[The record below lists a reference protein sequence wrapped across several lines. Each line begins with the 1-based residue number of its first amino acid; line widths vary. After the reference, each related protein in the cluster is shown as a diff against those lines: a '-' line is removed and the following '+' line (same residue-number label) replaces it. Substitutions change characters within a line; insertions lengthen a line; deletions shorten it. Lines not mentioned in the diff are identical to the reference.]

1 MKPTNQPKPA
11 RLVSAAVTALRGFA
25 MGAADLVP
33 GVSGGTVALLLGI
46 YDRLIGA
53 IRGIAAIGG
62 RLLRGDISGARRKFK
77 ETDWV
82 FVLPLG
88 AGIVIAVFS
97 LASLIERLLH
107 DYPEEMASIFMGLV
121 LASFVATY
129 LSLEPPAKHSGEPP
143 TNHHEKPPANHP
155 DSAKSVETTETP
167 KSTAASEAA
176 AFSLQPS
183 LEISVSELSA
193 VSQKPKSSKAR
204 LSLLEMLIAAV
215 VTAGVFT
222 LLGFSA
228 TPQTDPSL
236 LAYLGAGALAI
247 CAMVLPGISG
257 SFLLL
262 IVGMYAA
269 LLAAVDDLA
278 IAELLVFCMGAAIG
292 LALFS
297 TLLHRLL
304 TNFRRLTTAV
314 LLGLLLG
321 SMRVLWPWPNGVGI
335 ISRDET
341 EAIDGTRL
349 EWPTLSQAWLPTLL
363 ALAAFAL
370 ILGLP
375 KIFKPRPT

>member
-1 MKPTNQPKPA
+1 MKSSSKQP
-11 RLVSAAVTALRGFA
+11 RFISIAVTALRGFA

-46 YDRLIGA
+46 YERFIGA
-53 IRGIAAIGG
+53 IRGVAAIPS
-62 RLLRGDISGARRKFK
+62 RLLRGDISGARSKFK
-77 ETDWV
+77 EADWV

-88 AGIVIAVFS
+88 IGIVIAVFS
-97 LASLIERLLH
+97 LASLMERLLH
-107 DYPEEMASIFMGLV
+107 DYPEEMAGIFMGLV
-121 LASFVATY
+121 LASLVATY
-129 LSLEPPAKHSGEPP
+129 LSLEPPADNSESGNSFEP
-143 TNHHEKPPANHP
+143 A
-155 DSAKSVETTETP
+155 ETP
-167 KSTAASEAA
+167 KSATSPSPETAT
-176 AFSLQPS
+176 PS
-183 LEISVSELSA
+183 SKSSPEIAIAENSTA
-193 VSQKPKSSKAR
+193 PQKSNSSKAR
-204 LSLLEMLIAAV
+204 LALWELLLSAAV
-215 VTAGVFT
+215 AAGVFV

-269 LLAAVDDLA
+269 LLAAVDD
-278 IAELLVFCMGAAIG
+278 IAVAQLLIFCLGAAIG

-304 TNFRRLTTAV
+304 TNFRRPTTAV

-341 EAIDGTRL
+341 EAIDGTLL

-363 ALAAFAL
+363 ALTAFAL
-370 ILGLP
+370 ILTLP
-375 KIFKPRPT
+375 KIFKTRHLSS

>member
-1 MKPTNQPKPA
+1 MKPTKQPKPT
-11 RLVSAAVTALRGFA
+11 RLVGAAVTALRGFA

-46 YDRLIGA
+46 YERFIGA
-53 IRGIAAIGG
+53 IRGVAAIPS
-62 RLLRGDISGARRKFK
+62 RLLRGDISGARSRFK
-77 ETDWV
+77 EADWF

-88 AGIVIAVFS
+88 VGIVIAVFS
-97 LASLIERLLH
+97 LASLMENLLH
-107 DYPEEMASIFMGLV
+107 DYPEEMAGIFMGLV
-121 LASFVATY
+121 LASLVATY
-129 LSLEPPAKHSGEPP
+129 LSLEPPAK
-143 TNHHEKPPANHP
+143 
-155 DSAKSVETTETP
+155 
-167 KSTAASEAA
+167 
-176 AFSLQPS
+176 
-183 LEISVSELSA
+183 
-193 VSQKPKSSKAR
+193 KAR
-204 LSLLEMLIAAV
+204 LALWELLLSASVA
-215 VTAGVFT
+215 AGVFV

-228 TPQTDPSL
+228 APQADPSL

-269 LLAAVDDLA
+269 LLAAVDD
-278 IAELLVFCMGAAIG
+278 IAVAQLLIFCLGAAIG

-304 TNFRRLTTAV
+304 TQFRRPTTAV

-335 ISRDET
+335 ISRDEA

-349 EWPTLSQAWLPTLL
+349 EWPSFSQAWLPTLL

-370 ILGLP
+370 VLTLP
-375 KIFKPRPT
+375 KIFKKQHSTTNPD

>member
-1 MKPTNQPKPA
+1 MK
-11 RLVSAAVTALRGFA
+11 SASTPPRFIKIAITALRGFA

-33 GVSGGTVALLLGI
+33 GVSGGTVALLLGV
-46 YDRLIGA
+46 YERFIGA
-53 IRGIAAIGG
+53 IRGVATIGG
-62 RLLRGDISGARRKFK
+62 RLLRGDISGARSKFK
-77 ETDWV
+77 EADWV

-88 AGIVIAVFS
+88 VGIVTAVFS
-97 LASLIERLLH
+97 LASLMENLLH
-107 DYPEEMASIFMGLV
+107 DYPEEMAGIFMGLV
-121 LASFVATY
+121 LASLVATY
-129 LSLEPPAKHSGEPP
+129 LSLEPPAK
-143 TNHHEKPPANHP
+143 
-155 DSAKSVETTETP
+155 
-167 KSTAASEAA
+167 
-176 AFSLQPS
+176 
-183 LEISVSELSA
+183 
-193 VSQKPKSSKAR
+193 KAR
-204 LSLLEMLIAAV
+204 LTFWELLLSAAV
-215 VTAGVFT
+215 AAGVFV

-269 LLAAVDDLA
+269 LLAAVDD
-278 IAELLVFCMGAAIG
+278 IAVAQLLIFCSGAAIG

-304 TNFRRLTTAV
+304 TNFRRPTTAV

-321 SMRVLWPWPNGVGI
+321 SMRVLWPWPNGVGT

-341 EAIDGTRL
+341 ETIDGTRL

-363 ALAAFAL
+363 AMAAFAL
-370 ILGLP
+370 ILGIS
-375 KIFKPRPT
+375 KVFKPKHSPAV

>member
-1 MKPTNQPKPA
+1 MKPTNQPKPT
-11 RLVSAAVTALRGFA
+11 RLVSAAVTTLRGFA

-46 YDRLIGA
+46 YDRFIGA
-53 IRGIAAIGG
+53 IRGIAGIGG
-62 RLLRGDISGARRKFK
+62 RLLRGDVSGARRKFK
-77 ETDWV
+77 EADWV

-97 LASLIERLLH
+97 LASLMERLLH
-107 DYPEEMASIFMGLV
+107 DYPEEMAGIFMGLV
-121 LASFVATY
+121 LASLVATY
-129 LSLEPPAKHSGEPP
+129 LSIERH
-143 TNHHEKPPANHP
+143 ANW
-155 DSAKSVETTETP
+155 
-167 KSTAASEAA
+167 
-176 AFSLQPS
+176 
-183 LEISVSELSA
+183 ELLLALA
-193 VSQKPKSSKAR
+193 VA
-204 LSLLEMLIAAV
+204 
-215 VTAGVFT
+215 AGVFV

-278 IAELLVFCMGAAIG
+278 IAELLVFCFGAATG

-335 ISRDET
+335 ISRDEA

-349 EWPTLSQAWLPTLL
+349 DWPALSQAWLPTLL

-375 KIFKPRPT
+375 KIFKTRQAHLSN

>member
-1 MKPTNQPKPA
+1 MKPASKPP

-46 YDRLIGA
+46 YDRFIAA

-77 ETDWV
+77 EADWV
-82 FVLPLG
+82 FVLPLL

-97 LASLIERLLH
+97 LASLMERLLH
-107 DYPEEMASIFMGLV
+107 DYPEEMAGIFTGLV
-121 LASFVATY
+121 LASLVATY
-129 LSLEPPAKHSGEPP
+129 LSLEPPAK
-143 TNHHEKPPANHP
+143 
-155 DSAKSVETTETP
+155 
-167 KSTAASEAA
+167 
-176 AFSLQPS
+176 
-183 LEISVSELSA
+183 
-193 VSQKPKSSKAR
+193 KAR
-204 LSLLEMLIAAV
+204 LSLSELLLAV
-215 VTAGVFT
+215 AVAAGVFV

-278 IAELLVFCMGAAIG
+278 IAQLLVFCLGAAIG
-292 LALFS
+292 LAVFS

-304 TNFRRLTTAV
+304 TNFRRPTTAV

-335 ISRDET
+335 ISRDQT
-341 EAIDGTRL
+341 EAIDGTLL

-370 ILGLP
+370 TFALSKLTNIRFRQNRL
-375 KIFKPRPT
+375 

>member
-1 MKPTNQPKPA
+1 MKPTNQPKPT
-11 RLVSAAVTALRGFA
+11 RLVDAAVTALRGFA

-46 YDRLIGA
+46 YERFVGA

-62 RLLRGDISGARRKFK
+62 RLLRCDISGARSRFK
-77 ETDWV
+77 EADWV

-88 AGIVIAVFS
+88 VGIVIAVFS
-97 LASLIERLLH
+97 LASLMENLLH
-107 DYPEEMASIFMGLV
+107 NYPEEMAGIFMGLV
-121 LASFVATY
+121 LASLVATY
-129 LSLEPPAKHSGEPP
+129 LSLEPPAK
-143 TNHHEKPPANHP
+143 
-155 DSAKSVETTETP
+155 
-167 KSTAASEAA
+167 
-176 AFSLQPS
+176 
-183 LEISVSELSA
+183 
-193 VSQKPKSSKAR
+193 KAR
-204 LSLLEMLIAAV
+204 LALWELLLSASVA
-215 VTAGVFT
+215 AGVFV

-228 TPQTDPSL
+228 TPQADPSL

-269 LLAAVDDLA
+269 LLAAVDDIA
-278 IAELLVFCMGAAIG
+278 IAQLLIFCLGAAIG

-304 TNFRRLTTAV
+304 TQFRRPTTAV

-363 ALAAFAL
+363 AMAAFAL
-370 ILGLP
+370 VLTLP

>member
-1 MKPTNQPKPA
+1 MADDKISEVPVMKSASKPSRFISIA
-11 RLVSAAVTALRGFA
+11 ITTLRGFA

-46 YDRLIGA
+46 YSRFIGA

-62 RLLRGDISGARRKFK
+62 RLLRGDISGARRKFI
-77 ETDWV
+77 EADWV

-88 AGIVIAVFS
+88 VGIVIAVFS
-97 LASLIERLLH
+97 LASLMERLLH
-107 DYPEEMASIFMGLV
+107 DYPEEMAGVFMGLV
-121 LASFVATY
+121 LASLVTAY
-129 LSLEPPAKHSGEPP
+129 L
-143 TNHHEKPPANHP
+143 
-155 DSAKSVETTETP
+155 SVETP
-167 KSTAASEAA
+167 AK
-176 AFSLQPS
+176 
-183 LEISVSELSA
+183 
-193 VSQKPKSSKAR
+193 KAR
-204 LSLLEMLIAAV
+204 LTLWELLLAAAV
-215 VTAGVFT
+215 AAGVFVV
-222 LLGFSA
+222 LGFSA
-228 TPQTDPSL
+228 TPQSSPSL
-236 LAYLGAGALAI
+236 LAYFGAGALAI

-278 IAELLVFCMGAAIG
+278 IAELLVFCLGAAIG

-297 TLLHRLL
+297 ALLHRLL
-304 TNFRRLTTAV
+304 TQFRRTTTAV

-349 EWPTLSQAWLPTLL
+349 DWPTLSQAWLPTLL

-370 ILGLP
+370 ILTLP
-375 KIFKPRPT
+375 KIFKPRHPSN

>member
-1 MKPTNQPKPA
+1 MK
-11 RLVSAAVTALRGFA
+11 LVSKPPRFIGIAVTALRGFA

-46 YDRLIGA
+46 YDRFIGA
-53 IRGIAAIGG
+53 IRGIAGIGG

-77 ETDWV
+77 EADWV

-97 LASLIERLLH
+97 LASLMERLLH
-107 DYPEEMASIFMGLV
+107 DYPEEMAGIFTGLV
-121 LASFVATY
+121 LASLVATY
-129 LSLEPPAKHSGEPP
+129 LSIERHAKW
-143 TNHHEKPPANHP
+143 
-155 DSAKSVETTETP
+155 
-167 KSTAASEAA
+167 
-176 AFSLQPS
+176 
-183 LEISVSELSA
+183 ELLLALA
-193 VSQKPKSSKAR
+193 VA
-204 LSLLEMLIAAV
+204 
-215 VTAGVFT
+215 AGVFV
-222 LLGFSA
+222 LLGISA
-228 TPQTDPSL
+228 TPLTDPSL

-278 IAELLVFCMGAAIG
+278 IAELLVFCLGAATG

-349 EWPTLSQAWLPTLL
+349 DWPTFSQAWLPTLL

-375 KIFKPRPT
+375 KIFKTRQAHSSN

>member
-1 MKPTNQPKPA
+1 MKPTNQPKPT
-11 RLVSAAVTALRGFA
+11 RLVDAAVTALRGFA
-25 MGAADLVP
+25 MGATDLVP

-46 YDRLIGA
+46 YERFIGA

-62 RLLRGDISGARRKFK
+62 RLLRGDISRARSKFK
-77 ETDWV
+77 EADWV

-88 AGIVIAVFS
+88 VGIVIAVFS
-97 LASLIERLLH
+97 LASLMERLLH
-107 DYPEEMASIFMGLV
+107 DYPEEMAGIFTGLV
-121 LASFVATY
+121 LASLVATY
-129 LSLEPPAKHSGEPP
+129 LSLEPPAK
-143 TNHHEKPPANHP
+143 
-155 DSAKSVETTETP
+155 
-167 KSTAASEAA
+167 
-176 AFSLQPS
+176 
-183 LEISVSELSA
+183 
-193 VSQKPKSSKAR
+193 KAR
-204 LSLLEMLIAAV
+204 LTFWELLLFAAV
-215 VTAGVFT
+215 AAGVFI

-269 LLAAVDDLA
+269 LLAALDDIA
-278 IAELLVFCMGAAIG
+278 IVQLLVFCLGAAIG

-304 TNFRRLTTAV
+304 TQFRRPTTAV

-370 ILGLP
+370 VLTLP

>member
-46 YDRLIGA
+46 YDRFIGA
-53 IRGIAAIGG
+53 IRGIAGIGG
-62 RLLRGDISGARRKFK
+62 RLLRGDISGARSKFK
-77 ETDWV
+77 EADWV

-88 AGIVIAVFS
+88 VGIVIAVFS
-97 LASLIERLLH
+97 LASLMERLLH
-107 DYPEEMASIFMGLV
+107 DYPEEMAGIFMGLV
-121 LASFVATY
+121 LASLVATY
-129 LSLEPPAKHSGEPP
+129 LSLEKH
-143 TNHHEKPPANHP
+143 TNHANFDPANLSRQSDPSTSATPSETGLPPNQQEAQSDVSSLSETANQP
-155 DSAKSVETTETP
+155 DP
-167 KSTAASEAA
+167 K
-176 AFSLQPS
+176 
-183 LEISVSELSA
+183 
-193 VSQKPKSSKAR
+193 
-204 LSLLEMLIAAV
+204 IAATERTNNPLTRLTLWELLLALAV
-215 VTAGVFT
+215 AAGVFV

-278 IAELLVFCMGAAIG
+278 IAELLVFCLGAAIG

-349 EWPTLSQAWLPTLL
+349 EWPTFSQAWLPTLL

-375 KIFKPRPT
+375 KVFKTRHLSN

>member
-1 MKPTNQPKPA
+1 MKPTNQPKPT
-11 RLVSAAVTALRGFA
+11 RLVDAAVTALRGFA

-46 YDRLIGA
+46 YERFIGA
-53 IRGIAAIGG
+53 IRGVAAIPS
-62 RLLRGDISGARRKFK
+62 RLLRGDISGARSKFK
-77 ETDWV
+77 EADWV

-88 AGIVIAVFS
+88 VGIVIAVFS
-97 LASLIERLLH
+97 LASLMERLLH
-107 DYPEEMASIFMGLV
+107 DYPEEMAGVFMGLV
-121 LASFVATY
+121 LASLVATY
-129 LSLEPPAKHSGEPP
+129 LSLEPPAK
-143 TNHHEKPPANHP
+143 
-155 DSAKSVETTETP
+155 
-167 KSTAASEAA
+167 
-176 AFSLQPS
+176 
-183 LEISVSELSA
+183 
-193 VSQKPKSSKAR
+193 KAR
-204 LSLLEMLIAAV
+204 LTLWELLLAAAV
-215 VTAGVFT
+215 AAGVFV

-269 LLAAVDDLA
+269 LLAALDD
-278 IAELLVFCMGAAIG
+278 IAVAQLLIFCLGAAIG

-304 TNFRRLTTAV
+304 TQFRRPTTAV

-363 ALAAFAL
+363 AMAAFAL
-370 ILGLP
+370 VLTLP

>member
-1 MKPTNQPKPA
+1 M
-11 RLVSAAVTALRGFA
+11 
-25 MGAADLVP
+25 P

-46 YDRLIGA
+46 YSRFVGA

-62 RLLRGDISGARRKFK
+62 RLLRGDISGARSKFK
-77 ETDWV
+77 EADWV

-97 LASLIERLLH
+97 LASLMERLLH
-107 DYPEEMASIFMGLV
+107 DYPEEMAGVFMGLV
-121 LASFVATY
+121 LASLVTAY
-129 LSLEPPAKHSGEPP
+129 L
-143 TNHHEKPPANHP
+143 
-155 DSAKSVETTETP
+155 SVETP
-167 KSTAASEAA
+167 AK
-176 AFSLQPS
+176 
-183 LEISVSELSA
+183 
-193 VSQKPKSSKAR
+193 KAR
-204 LSLLEMLIAAV
+204 LALWELLLAAAV
-215 VTAGVFT
+215 AVGVFVV
-222 LLGFSA
+222 LGFSA
-228 TPQTDPSL
+228 TPQSSPSL

-278 IAELLVFCMGAAIG
+278 IAELLIFCLGAAIG

-304 TNFRRLTTAV
+304 TQFRRPTTAV

-349 EWPTLSQAWLPTLL
+349 DWPPLSQAWLPTLL
-363 ALAAFAL
+363 AIAAFAL
-370 ILGLP
+370 ILTLP

>member
-1 MKPTNQPKPA
+1 
-11 RLVSAAVTALRGFA
+11 

-46 YDRLIGA
+46 YSRFVGA
-53 IRGIAAIGG
+53 IRGITAIGG
-62 RLLRGDISGARRKFK
+62 HLLRGDISGTRSQFK
-77 ETDWV
+77 EADWV

-97 LASLIERLLH
+97 LASLMERLLH
-107 DYPEEMASIFMGLV
+107 DYPEEMAGVFMGLV
-121 LASFVATY
+121 LASLVTAY
-129 LSLEPPAKHSGEPP
+129 LSVERHANHANSDPAKLSRQADLSTSAAPSETALPP
-143 TNHHEKPPANHP
+143 NQQAAQSDTGGPSETVNQSNPEIAATERANNLL
-155 DSAKSVETTETP
+155 ARFTP
-167 KSTAASEAA
+167 WELLLAA
-176 AFSLQPS
+176 A
-183 LEISVSELSA
+183 VA
-193 VSQKPKSSKAR
+193 
-204 LSLLEMLIAAV
+204 
-215 VTAGVFT
+215 AGVFVV
-222 LLGFSA
+222 LGFSA
-228 TPQTDPSL
+228 TPQSSPSL
-236 LAYLGAGALAI
+236 LAYFGAGALAI

-278 IAELLVFCMGAAIG
+278 IAELLVFCLGAAMG

-304 TNFRRLTTAV
+304 TQFRRPTTAV

-349 EWPTLSQAWLPTLL
+349 DWPPLSQAWLPTLL
-363 ALAAFAL
+363 AIAAFAL
-370 ILGLP
+370 ILTLP
-375 KIFKPRPT
+375 KIFKPRHPSN

>member
-1 MKPTNQPKPA
+1 MKPTKQPKPA
-11 RLVSAAVTALRGFA
+11 RLVGAAVTALRGFA

-46 YDRLIGA
+46 YDRFIGA
-53 IRGIAAIGG
+53 IRGVAAIPSC
-62 RLLRGDISGARRKFK
+62 LLRGDISGARSKFK
-77 ETDWV
+77 EADWG

-88 AGIVIAVFS
+88 IGIVIAVFS
-97 LASLIERLLH
+97 LASLMERLLH
-107 DYPEEMASIFMGLV
+107 DYPEEMAGIFMGLV
-121 LASFVATY
+121 LASLVATY
-129 LSLEPPAKHSGEPP
+129 LSLERH
-143 TNHHEKPPANHP
+143 TNHANSDLAKLSGQTDPSTSATPSETALPPNQQEAQSDVGSP
-155 DSAKSVETTETP
+155 SETASQSNPEIAATARTNNPLTRLTP
-167 KSTAASEAA
+167 WELLLAA
-176 AFSLQPS
+176 A
-183 LEISVSELSA
+183 VA
-193 VSQKPKSSKAR
+193 
-204 LSLLEMLIAAV
+204 
-215 VTAGVFT
+215 AGVFF

-236 LAYLGAGALAI
+236 LAYLGSGALAI

-269 LLAAVDDLA
+269 LLAAVDD
-278 IAELLVFCMGAAIG
+278 IAVAQLLIFCSGAAIG

-304 TNFRRLTTAV
+304 TNFRRPTTAV

-349 EWPTLSQAWLPTLL
+349 EWPSFSQAWLPTLL

-375 KIFKPRPT
+375 KIFKIRHT

>member
-1 MKPTNQPKPA
+1 MADDKISEVPVMKSASKPSRFISIA
-11 RLVSAAVTALRGFA
+11 ITTLRGFA

-46 YDRLIGA
+46 YDRFIGA

-62 RLLRGDISGARRKFK
+62 RLLRGDISGARHKLA
-77 ETDWV
+77 EADWF

-97 LASLIERLLH
+97 LATLMENLLH
-107 DYPEEMASIFMGLV
+107 YYPEEMAGVFTGLV
-121 LASFVATY
+121 LASLVTCY
-129 LSLEPPAKHSGEPP
+129 LSVERR
-143 TNHHEKPPANHP
+143 TNQADS
-155 DSAKSVETTETP
+155 DSANYPRQAADLSTSATPLETVNQSNPEI
-167 KSTAASEAA
+167 AA
-176 AFSLQPS
+176 AERVNNPLARFAPW
-183 LEISVSELSA
+183 EL
-193 VSQKPKSSKAR
+193 
-204 LSLLEMLIAAV
+204 LLVAIVA
-215 VTAGVFT
+215 AGVFA

-228 TPQTDPSL
+228 TPQSSPSL
-236 LAYLGAGALAI
+236 LVYLGAGALAI

-278 IAELLVFCMGAAIG
+278 IAELLVFCLGAAIG

-304 TNFRRLTTAV
+304 TNFRRPTTAV

-349 EWPTLSQAWLPTLL
+349 DWPSLSQAWLPTLL

-370 ILGLP
+370 ILTLP
-375 KIFKPRPT
+375 KIFKLKHLSCQAPSQ

>member
-1 MKPTNQPKPA
+1 MKPTNQPKPT
-11 RLVSAAVTALRGFA
+11 RLVDAAVTALRGFA

-46 YDRLIGA
+46 YERFIGA
-53 IRGIAAIGG
+53 IRGVAAIGG
-62 RLLRGDISGARRKFK
+62 RLLRGDISGARSKFK
-77 ETDWV
+77 EADWV

-88 AGIVIAVFS
+88 VGIVIAVFS
-97 LASLIERLLH
+97 LASLMERLLH
-107 DYPEEMASIFMGLV
+107 DYPEEMAGVFMGLV
-121 LASFVATY
+121 LASLVATY
-129 LSLEPPAKHSGEPP
+129 LSLEPPAK
-143 TNHHEKPPANHP
+143 
-155 DSAKSVETTETP
+155 
-167 KSTAASEAA
+167 
-176 AFSLQPS
+176 
-183 LEISVSELSA
+183 
-193 VSQKPKSSKAR
+193 KAR
-204 LSLLEMLIAAV
+204 LALWELLLSASVA
-215 VTAGVFT
+215 AGVFV

-269 LLAAVDDLA
+269 LLAALDD
-278 IAELLVFCMGAAIG
+278 IAVAQLLIFCLGAAIG

-304 TNFRRLTTAV
+304 TQFRRPTTAV

-370 ILGLP
+370 VLTLP

>member
-1 MKPTNQPKPA
+1 MKPTNQPKPT
-11 RLVSAAVTALRGFA
+11 RLVDAAVTALRGFA

-46 YDRLIGA
+46 YERFIGA

-62 RLLRGDISGARRKFK
+62 RLLRGDISRARSKFK
-77 ETDWV
+77 EADWV

-88 AGIVIAVFS
+88 VGIVIAVFS
-97 LASLIERLLH
+97 LASLMENLLH
-107 DYPEEMASIFMGLV
+107 DYPEEMAGIFMGLV
-121 LASFVATY
+121 LASLVATY
-129 LSLEPPAKHSGEPP
+129 LSLERPTDHANSDPTGLSGQ
-143 TNHHEKPPANHP
+143 T
-155 DSAKSVETTETP
+155 DLSLSATS
-167 KSTAASEAA
+167 SEAT
-176 AFSLQPS
+176 FTPS
-183 LEISVSELSA
+183 QQAPQSGTSSPSETASHPN
-193 VSQKPKSSKAR
+193 PK
-204 LSLLEMLIAAV
+204 IAAKERTNNPLTRLTPWELLLAV
-215 VTAGVFT
+215 AVAAGVFV

-228 TPQTDPSL
+228 TPQADPSL

-269 LLAAVDDLA
+269 LLAAVDD
-278 IAELLVFCMGAAIG
+278 IAVAQLLVFCLGAAIG

-304 TNFRRLTTAV
+304 TNFRRPTTAV

-349 EWPTLSQAWLPTLL
+349 EWPTLSQAWLSTLL

-370 ILGLP
+370 VLTLP

>member
-1 MKPTNQPKPA
+1 MKPTNQPKPT
-11 RLVSAAVTALRGFA
+11 RLVDAAVTALRGFA

-46 YDRLIGA
+46 YERFIGA

-62 RLLRGDISGARRKFK
+62 CLLRGDISGARNKFK
-77 ETDWV
+77 EADWV

-88 AGIVIAVFS
+88 VGIVIAVFS
-97 LASLIERLLH
+97 LASLMENLLH
-107 DYPEEMASIFMGLV
+107 DYPEEMAGIFMGLV
-121 LASFVATY
+121 LASLVATY
-129 LSLEPPAKHSGEPP
+129 LSLEPPAK
-143 TNHHEKPPANHP
+143 
-155 DSAKSVETTETP
+155 
-167 KSTAASEAA
+167 
-176 AFSLQPS
+176 
-183 LEISVSELSA
+183 
-193 VSQKPKSSKAR
+193 KAR
-204 LSLLEMLIAAV
+204 LALWELLLSASVA
-215 VTAGVFT
+215 AGVFV

-228 TPQTDPSL
+228 TPQANPSL

-269 LLAAVDDLA
+269 LLAAVDDIA
-278 IAELLVFCMGAAIG
+278 VAELLIFCLGAAIG

-304 TNFRRLTTAV
+304 TQFRRPTTAV

-349 EWPTLSQAWLPTLL
+349 EWPALSQAWLPTLL
-363 ALAAFAL
+363 AMAAFAL
-370 ILGLP
+370 VLGLP
-375 KIFKPRPT
+375 KIFKAKQSLAV

>member
-1 MKPTNQPKPA
+1 MKSSSKQP
-11 RLVSAAVTALRGFA
+11 RFISIAVTALRGFA

-46 YDRLIGA
+46 YDRFIGA
-53 IRGIAAIGG
+53 IRGVAAIPS
-62 RLLRGDISGARRKFK
+62 RLLRGDISGARSKFK
-77 ETDWV
+77 EADWV

-88 AGIVIAVFS
+88 IGIVIAVFS
-97 LASLIERLLH
+97 LASLMERLLH
-107 DYPEEMASIFMGLV
+107 DYPEEMAGIFMGLV
-121 LASFVATY
+121 LASLVATY
-129 LSLEPPAKHSGEPP
+129 LSLEPPAK
-143 TNHHEKPPANHP
+143 
-155 DSAKSVETTETP
+155 
-167 KSTAASEAA
+167 
-176 AFSLQPS
+176 
-183 LEISVSELSA
+183 
-193 VSQKPKSSKAR
+193 KAR
-204 LSLLEMLIAAV
+204 LTFWELLLAAAV
-215 VTAGVFT
+215 AAGVFV

-236 LAYLGAGALAI
+236 LAYLGAGTLAI

-269 LLAAVDDLA
+269 LLAAVDDIALA
-278 IAELLVFCMGAAIG
+278 QLLIFCSGAAIG

-304 TNFRRLTTAV
+304 TQFRRPTTAV

-341 EAIDGTRL
+341 EAIDGTRI
-349 EWPTLSQAWLPTLL
+349 EWPSFSQAWLPTLL

-375 KIFKPRPT
+375 KIFKTRHT

>member
-1 MKPTNQPKPA
+1 MK
-11 RLVSAAVTALRGFA
+11 SASTPPRFIRIAITALRGFA

-46 YDRLIGA
+46 YERFIGA

-62 RLLRGDISGARRKFK
+62 CLLRGDIAGARHRFK
-77 ETDWV
+77 EADWV

-88 AGIVIAVFS
+88 VGIVIAVFS
-97 LASLIERLLH
+97 LASLMERLLH
-107 DYPEEMASIFMGLV
+107 DYPEEMAGVFMGLV
-121 LASFVATY
+121 LASLVATY
-129 LSLEPPAKHSGEPP
+129 LSLERH
-143 TNHHEKPPANHP
+143 TNHANS
-155 DSAKSVETTETP
+155 DT
-167 KSTAASEAA
+167 
-176 AFSLQPS
+176 
-183 LEISVSELSA
+183 SELSG
-193 VSQKPKSSKAR
+193 QTD
-204 LSLLEMLIAAV
+204 LSLSATSSEEALTPNQQVAQSGASSPSETASQSNLEIATTERTNSPLTRLTPWELLLAAAV
-215 VTAGVFT
+215 AAGVFV

-228 TPQTDPSL
+228 TPQADPSL

-269 LLAAVDDLA
+269 LLAAVDDVA
-278 IAELLVFCMGAAIG
+278 IAQLLVFCLGAAIG

-304 TNFRRLTTAV
+304 TQFRRPTTAV

-375 KIFKPRPT
+375 KIFKTRHLSS

>member
-1 MKPTNQPKPA
+1 MKPKKQPKPA
-11 RLVSAAVTALRGFA
+11 RLVGAAVTALRGFA

-46 YDRLIGA
+46 YERFIGA
-53 IRGIAAIGG
+53 IRGIATIGG
-62 RLLRGDISGARRKFK
+62 RLLRGDISGARSKFK
-77 ETDWV
+77 EADRV

-97 LASLIERLLH
+97 LASLMERLLH
-107 DYPEEMASIFMGLV
+107 DYPEEMAGIFMGLV
-121 LASFVATY
+121 LASLVATY
-129 LSLEPPAKHSGEPP
+129 LSLERH
-143 TNHHEKPPANHP
+143 TNHANSDLAKLSGQTGP
-155 DSAKSVETTETP
+155 STSATS
-167 KSTAASEAA
+167 SEAA
-176 AFSLQPS
+176 LTPNQQAAQSDASSPS
-183 LEISVSELSA
+183 ETT
-193 VSQKPKSSKAR
+193 SQSNPA
-204 LSLLEMLIAAV
+204 IAAKERTNNPLTRLTPWELLLAAAV
-215 VTAGVFT
+215 AAGVFI

-269 LLAAVDDLA
+269 LLAAVDD
-278 IAELLVFCMGAAIG
+278 IAVGQLLIFCLGAAIG
-292 LALFS
+292 LAIFS

-304 TNFRRLTTAV
+304 TNFRRPTTAV

-341 EAIDGTRL
+341 EAIDGTLL

-363 ALAAFAL
+363 ALTAFAL
-370 ILGLP
+370 ILTLP
-375 KIFKPRPT
+375 KIFKTRHLSS

>member
-1 MKPTNQPKPA
+1 MKPTNQPKPT
-11 RLVSAAVTALRGFA
+11 RLVSAAVTTLRGFA

-46 YDRLIGA
+46 YDRFIGA
-53 IRGIAAIGG
+53 IRGIAGIGG

-77 ETDWV
+77 EADWV

-97 LASLIERLLH
+97 LASLMERLLH
-107 DYPEEMASIFMGLV
+107 DYPEEMAGVFMGLV
-121 LASFVATY
+121 LASLVATY
-129 LSLEPPAKHSGEPP
+129 LSIERHAKW
-143 TNHHEKPPANHP
+143 
-155 DSAKSVETTETP
+155 
-167 KSTAASEAA
+167 
-176 AFSLQPS
+176 
-183 LEISVSELSA
+183 ELLLALA
-193 VSQKPKSSKAR
+193 VA
-204 LSLLEMLIAAV
+204 
-215 VTAGVFT
+215 AGVFV
-222 LLGFSA
+222 LLGISA

-278 IAELLVFCMGAAIG
+278 IAELLVFCLGAATG

-335 ISRDET
+335 ISRDEA

-349 EWPTLSQAWLPTLL
+349 DWPALSQAWLPTLL

-370 ILGLP
+370 ILGLS
-375 KIFKPRPT
+375 KIFKTRQAHLSN

>member
-46 YDRLIGA
+46 YDRFIGA
-53 IRGIAAIGG
+53 IRGIAGIGG
-62 RLLRGDISGARRKFK
+62 RLLRGDISGARSKLK
-77 ETDWV
+77 EADWV

-88 AGIVIAVFS
+88 VGIVIAVFS
-97 LASLIERLLH
+97 LASLMERLLH
-107 DYPEEMASIFMGLV
+107 DYPEEMAGIFTGLV
-121 LASFVATY
+121 LASLVTAY
-129 LSLEPPAKHSGEPP
+129 LSLEPTSSRSGEPP
-143 TNHHEKPPANHP
+143 ANH
-155 DSAKSVETTETP
+155 
-167 KSTAASEAA
+167 
-176 AFSLQPS
+176 
-183 LEISVSELSA
+183 
-193 VSQKPKSSKAR
+193 KAR
-204 LSLLEMLIAAV
+204 LSLSEVVIATAV
-215 VTAGVFT
+215 AAGVFV

-236 LAYLGAGALAI
+236 LTYLGAGALAI

-349 EWPTLSQAWLPTLL
+349 EWPTFSQAWLPTLL

-375 KIFKPRPT
+375 KIFKMRHLSS

>member
-1 MKPTNQPKPA
+1 MK
-11 RLVSAAVTALRGFA
+11 SASTPPRFIRIAITALRGFA

-46 YDRLIGA
+46 YERFIGA
-53 IRGIAAIGG
+53 IRGVAAIGG
-62 RLLRGDISGARRKFK
+62 RLLRGDITGARSKFK
-77 ETDWV
+77 EADWV

-88 AGIVIAVFS
+88 VGIVIAVFS
-97 LASLIERLLH
+97 LASLMERLLH
-107 DYPEEMASIFMGLV
+107 DYPEEMAGVFMGLV
-121 LASFVATY
+121 LASLFATY
-129 LSLEPPAKHSGEPP
+129 LSLEPPAK
-143 TNHHEKPPANHP
+143 
-155 DSAKSVETTETP
+155 
-167 KSTAASEAA
+167 
-176 AFSLQPS
+176 
-183 LEISVSELSA
+183 
-193 VSQKPKSSKAR
+193 KAR
-204 LSLLEMLIAAV
+204 LTPWEILLAV
-215 VTAGVFT
+215 AVAAGVFV

-228 TPQTDPSL
+228 TPQADPSL

-269 LLAAVDDLA
+269 LLAAVDDVA
-278 IAELLVFCMGAAIG
+278 IAQLLVFCLGAAIG

-304 TNFRRLTTAV
+304 TQFRRPTTAV

-363 ALAAFAL
+363 ALAAFTL
-370 ILGLP
+370 VLTLP
-375 KIFKPRPT
+375 KIFKPKHSLAV

>member
-1 MKPTNQPKPA
+1 MKSSSKQPRFISIA
-11 RLVSAAVTALRGFA
+11 ITALRGFA

-46 YDRLIGA
+46 YERFIGA
-53 IRGIAAIGG
+53 IRGVAAIPG
-62 RLLRGDISGARRKFK
+62 RLLRGDISGARSKFK
-77 ETDWV
+77 EADWV

-88 AGIVIAVFS
+88 IGIVIAVFS
-97 LASLIERLLH
+97 LASLMERLLH
-107 DYPEEMASIFMGLV
+107 DYPEEMAGIFMGLV
-121 LASFVATY
+121 LASLVATY
-129 LSLEPPAKHSGEPP
+129 LSIERH
-143 TNHHEKPPANHP
+143 TNHANS
-155 DSAKSVETTETP
+155 DLAKLSGQADLSISATS
-167 KSTAASEAA
+167 SEAA
-176 AFSLQPS
+176 LTPNQQAAQSDTSIPS
-183 LEISVSELSA
+183 ETT
-193 VSQKPKSSKAR
+193 SQSNPA
-204 LSLLEMLIAAV
+204 IAAKDRTNNPLTRLTPWELLLAAAV
-215 VTAGVFT
+215 AAGVFV

-269 LLAAVDDLA
+269 LLAAVDDIA
-278 IAELLVFCMGAAIG
+278 IAQLLMFCLGAAIG

-304 TNFRRLTTAV
+304 TNFRRTTTAV

-375 KIFKPRPT
+375 KIFKPSTT

>member
-1 MKPTNQPKPA
+1 MKSASEPP
-11 RLVSAAVTALRGFA
+11 RIVSLTVTALRGFA

-33 GVSGGTVALLLGI
+33 GVSGGTIALLLGI
-46 YDRLIGA
+46 YERFVAVIK
-53 IRGIAAIGG
+53 GIAAIGG
-62 RLLRGDISGARRKFK
+62 RLLRGDIKGASSKFK
-77 ETDWV
+77 EADWF

-97 LASLIERLLH
+97 LASLMERLLH
-107 DYPEEMASIFMGLV
+107 DYPEEMAGVFMGLV
-121 LASFVATY
+121 LASLVAAY
-129 LSLEPPAKHSGEPP
+129 SSAKPP
-143 TNHHEKPPANHP
+143 TESSANP
-155 DSAKSVETTETP
+155 LARFTP
-167 KSTAASEAA
+167 WELLLAA
-176 AFSLQPS
+176 A
-183 LEISVSELSA
+183 VA
-193 VSQKPKSSKAR
+193 
-204 LSLLEMLIAAV
+204 
-215 VTAGVFT
+215 AGVFV

-228 TPQTDPSL
+228 TPQTAPSL

-278 IAELLVFCMGAAIG
+278 IAELLVFCLGAAVG

-304 TNFRRLTTAV
+304 SQFRRTTTAV

-349 EWPTLSQAWLPTLL
+349 DWPTLSAAWLPTLL

-375 KIFKPRPT
+375 KIFKIWTENS

>member
-1 MKPTNQPKPA
+1 
-11 RLVSAAVTALRGFA
+11 

-46 YDRLIGA
+46 YERFIGA

-62 RLLRGDISGARRKFK
+62 RLLRGDISGARSKFK
-77 ETDWV
+77 EADWV

-88 AGIVIAVFS
+88 VGIVIAVFS
-97 LASLIERLLH
+97 LASLMENLLH
-107 DYPEEMASIFMGLV
+107 DYPEEMAGIFMGLV
-121 LASFVATY
+121 LASLVATY
-129 LSLEPPAKHSGEPP
+129 LSVERH
-143 TNHHEKPPANHP
+143 TNHTNSDPVNLSKQADPSI
-155 DSAKSVETTETP
+155 SATSSETELTP
-167 KSTAASEAA
+167 NQQAAQSGASSPSKTASQSNPEIAAKERNNNPLTRFTPWELLLAA
-176 AFSLQPS
+176 A
-183 LEISVSELSA
+183 VA
-193 VSQKPKSSKAR
+193 
-204 LSLLEMLIAAV
+204 
-215 VTAGVFT
+215 AGVFI

-228 TPQTDPSL
+228 TPQADPSL

-269 LLAAVDDLA
+269 LLAAVDD
-278 IAELLVFCMGAAIG
+278 IAVAQLLIFCLGAAIG

-304 TNFRRLTTAV
+304 TQFRRPTTAV

-349 EWPTLSQAWLPTLL
+349 EWPALSQAWLPTLL
-363 ALAAFAL
+363 AMAAFAL
-370 ILGLP
+370 VLGLP
-375 KIFKPRPT
+375 KIFKAKQSLAV

>member
-1 MKPTNQPKPA
+1 MKPTNQPKPT
-11 RLVSAAVTALRGFA
+11 RLVDAAVTALRGFA

-46 YDRLIGA
+46 YERFIGA
-53 IRGIAAIGG
+53 IRGVAAIGG
-62 RLLRGDISGARRKFK
+62 CLLRGDISGARSKFK
-77 ETDWV
+77 EADWV

-88 AGIVIAVFS
+88 VGIVIAVFS
-97 LASLIERLLH
+97 LASLMENLLH
-107 DYPEEMASIFMGLV
+107 DYPEEMAGIFMGLV
-121 LASFVATY
+121 LASLVATY
-129 LSLEPPAKHSGEPP
+129 LSVEPPAK
-143 TNHHEKPPANHP
+143 
-155 DSAKSVETTETP
+155 
-167 KSTAASEAA
+167 
-176 AFSLQPS
+176 
-183 LEISVSELSA
+183 
-193 VSQKPKSSKAR
+193 KAR
-204 LSLLEMLIAAV
+204 LTPWELLLAAAV
-215 VTAGVFT
+215 AAGVFV

-228 TPQTDPSL
+228 TPQADPSL

-269 LLAAVDDLA
+269 LLAALDD
-278 IAELLVFCMGAAIG
+278 IAVAQLLIFCLGAAIG

-304 TNFRRLTTAV
+304 TQFRRPTTAV

-349 EWPTLSQAWLPTLL
+349 DWPSFSQARLPTLL

-375 KIFKPRPT
+375 KIFKTRHLSS

>member
-1 MKPTNQPKPA
+1 
-11 RLVSAAVTALRGFA
+11 

-46 YDRLIGA
+46 YSRFIGA
-53 IRGIAAIGG
+53 IRGMAAIGG
-62 RLLRGDISGARRKFK
+62 RLLRGDLKGARRKFI
-77 ETDWV
+77 EADWF

-97 LASLIERLLH
+97 LAALMENLLH
-107 DYPEEMASIFMGLV
+107 DYPEEMAGVFTGLV
-121 LASFVATY
+121 LASLVTAY
-129 LSLEPPAKHSGEPP
+129 LSA
-143 TNHHEKPPANHP
+143 EKLANHAN
-155 DSAKSVETTETP
+155 SEIAATERGNNPLTRFTP
-167 KSTAASEAA
+167 W
-176 AFSLQPS
+176 
-183 LEISVSELSA
+183 EL
-193 VSQKPKSSKAR
+193 
-204 LSLLEMLIAAV
+204 LLAAV
-215 VTAGVFT
+215 VAAGVFI

-228 TPQTDPSL
+228 TPQTSPSL

-262 IVGMYAA
+262 TVGMYAA

-278 IAELLVFCMGAAIG
+278 LAQLLVFCLGAAIG

-304 TNFRRLTTAV
+304 TNFRRPTTAV

-335 ISRDET
+335 ISQDET
-341 EAIDGTRL
+341 EAIDGTPL
-349 EWPTLSQAWLPTLL
+349 EWPTLSQAWLPTVC
-363 ALAAFAL
+363 ALAAVAL
-370 ILGLP
+370 ILTLP
-375 KIFKPRPT
+375 KIFKPRPA

>member
-1 MKPTNQPKPA
+1 MKSSSKQP
-11 RLVSAAVTALRGFA
+11 RFISIAVTALRGFA

-46 YDRLIGA
+46 YDRFIGA
-53 IRGIAAIGG
+53 IRGVAAIGG
-62 RLLRGDISGARRKFK
+62 RLLRGDIAGARSRFK
-77 ETDWV
+77 EADRV

-88 AGIVIAVFS
+88 VGIVIAVFS
-97 LASLIERLLH
+97 LASLMERLLH
-107 DYPEEMASIFMGLV
+107 DYPEEMAGIFMGLV
-121 LASFVATY
+121 LASLVATY
-129 LSLEPPAKHSGEPP
+129 LSVEPPAK
-143 TNHHEKPPANHP
+143 
-155 DSAKSVETTETP
+155 
-167 KSTAASEAA
+167 
-176 AFSLQPS
+176 
-183 LEISVSELSA
+183 
-193 VSQKPKSSKAR
+193 KAR
-204 LSLLEMLIAAV
+204 LAFWELLLAAAV
-215 VTAGVFT
+215 AAGVFV

-269 LLAAVDDLA
+269 LLAAVDD
-278 IAELLVFCMGAAIG
+278 IAVAQLLIFCSGAAIG

-304 TNFRRLTTAV
+304 TNFRRPTTAV

-341 EAIDGTRL
+341 EAIDGTRI
-349 EWPTLSQAWLPTLL
+349 EWPSFSQAWLPTLL

-370 ILGLP
+370 VLTLP
-375 KIFKPRPT
+375 KIFKTRQLSN

>member
-1 MKPTNQPKPA
+1 MKPTNQPKPT
-11 RLVSAAVTALRGFA
+11 RLVDAAVTALRGFA

-46 YDRLIGA
+46 YERFIGA
-53 IRGIAAIGG
+53 IRGVAAIPS
-62 RLLRGDISGARRKFK
+62 RLLRGDISGARSKFK
-77 ETDWV
+77 EADWV

-88 AGIVIAVFS
+88 VGIVIAVFS
-97 LASLIERLLH
+97 LASLMERLLH
-107 DYPEEMASIFMGLV
+107 DYPEEMAGIFMGLV
-121 LASFVATY
+121 LASLVATY
-129 LSLEPPAKHSGEPP
+129 LSVEPPAK
-143 TNHHEKPPANHP
+143 
-155 DSAKSVETTETP
+155 
-167 KSTAASEAA
+167 
-176 AFSLQPS
+176 
-183 LEISVSELSA
+183 
-193 VSQKPKSSKAR
+193 KAR
-204 LSLLEMLIAAV
+204 LTPWELLLAAAV
-215 VTAGVFT
+215 AAGVFV

-228 TPQTDPSL
+228 TPQADPSL
-236 LAYLGAGALAI
+236 LAYLGSGALAI

-269 LLAAVDDLA
+269 LLAALDDIA
-278 IAELLVFCMGAAIG
+278 IVQLLVFCLGAAIG

-304 TNFRRLTTAV
+304 IQFRRPTTAV

-363 ALAAFAL
+363 AMAAFAL
-370 ILGLP
+370 VLTLP

>member
-1 MKPTNQPKPA
+1 MK
-11 RLVSAAVTALRGFA
+11 SASTPPRFIRIAITALRGFA

-46 YDRLIGA
+46 YERFIGA
-53 IRGIAAIGG
+53 IRGVATIGG
-62 RLLRGDISGARRKFK
+62 RLLRGNISGARSKFK
-77 ETDWV
+77 EADWV

-88 AGIVIAVFS
+88 VGIVTAVFS
-97 LASLIERLLH
+97 LASLMENLLH
-107 DYPEEMASIFMGLV
+107 DYPEEMAGIFMGLV
-121 LASFVATY
+121 LASLVATY
-129 LSLEPPAKHSGEPP
+129 LSLEPPAK
-143 TNHHEKPPANHP
+143 
-155 DSAKSVETTETP
+155 
-167 KSTAASEAA
+167 
-176 AFSLQPS
+176 
-183 LEISVSELSA
+183 
-193 VSQKPKSSKAR
+193 KAR
-204 LSLLEMLIAAV
+204 LTFWELLLAAAV
-215 VTAGVFT
+215 ADGVFI

-228 TPQTDPSL
+228 TPQADPSL

-262 IVGMYAA
+262 IIGMYAA
-269 LLAAVDDLA
+269 LLAALDDIA
-278 IAELLVFCMGAAIG
+278 VAELLVFCLGAAIG

-304 TNFRRLTTAV
+304 TQFRRPTTAV

-363 ALAAFAL
+363 AMAAFAL
-370 ILGLP
+370 ILTLP
-375 KIFKPRPT
+375 KIFKAKHSPAV

>member
-1 MKPTNQPKPA
+1 
-11 RLVSAAVTALRGFA
+11 

-46 YDRLIGA
+46 YSRFIGA

-62 RLLRGDISGARRKFK
+62 CLLRGDISGARRKLTEAEWF
-77 ETDWV
+77 

-97 LASLIERLLH
+97 LASLMERLLH
-107 DYPEEMASIFMGLV
+107 DYPEEMAGVFMGLV
-121 LASFVATY
+121 LASLVTAY
-129 LSLEPPAKHSGEPP
+129 L
-143 TNHHEKPPANHP
+143 
-155 DSAKSVETTETP
+155 SVETP
-167 KSTAASEAA
+167 AK
-176 AFSLQPS
+176 
-183 LEISVSELSA
+183 
-193 VSQKPKSSKAR
+193 KAR
-204 LSLLEMLIAAV
+204 LALWELLLAAAV
-215 VTAGVFT
+215 AVGVFV

-228 TPQTDPSL
+228 TPQSSPSL
-236 LAYLGAGALAI
+236 LAYFGAGALAI

-278 IAELLVFCMGAAIG
+278 IAELLVFCLGAAIG

-304 TNFRRLTTAV
+304 TQFHRTTTAV

-349 EWPTLSQAWLPTLL
+349 DWPTLSQAWLPTVC

-370 ILGLP
+370 ILALP
-375 KIFKPRPT
+375 KIFKPRHLSN

>member
-1 MKPTNQPKPA
+1 MQLASKTP
-11 RLVSAAVTALRGFA
+11 RLIGIAVTALRGFA

-46 YDRLIGA
+46 YDRFIGA
-53 IRGIAAIGG
+53 IRGIAGIGG
-62 RLLRGDISGARRKFK
+62 RLLRGDISGARSKLK
-77 ETDWV
+77 EADWV

-88 AGIVIAVFS
+88 VGIVIAVFS
-97 LASLIERLLH
+97 LASLMERLLH
-107 DYPEEMASIFMGLV
+107 DYPEEMAGIFMGLV
-121 LASFVATY
+121 LASLVATY
-129 LSLEPPAKHSGEPP
+129 LSLEPPA
-143 TNHHEKPPANHP
+143 NH
-155 DSAKSVETTETP
+155 
-167 KSTAASEAA
+167 
-176 AFSLQPS
+176 
-183 LEISVSELSA
+183 
-193 VSQKPKSSKAR
+193 KAR
-204 LSLLEMLIAAV
+204 LSLSEVAIATAV
-215 VTAGVFT
+215 AAGVFV

-375 KIFKPRPT
+375 KIFKTRQAHLSN